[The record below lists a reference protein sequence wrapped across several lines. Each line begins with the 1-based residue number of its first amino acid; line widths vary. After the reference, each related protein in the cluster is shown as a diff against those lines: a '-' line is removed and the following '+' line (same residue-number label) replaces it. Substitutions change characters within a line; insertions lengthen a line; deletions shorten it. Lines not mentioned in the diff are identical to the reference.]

1 MRLSALAFVA
11 GLAFGQDL
19 PPAKVAPSAGGAPAP
34 VVLQNSGKPIVLPFE
49 CVDDDLQQAGLACS
63 EEAPCAI
70 YLELDSTWAVD
81 DRLFVAGNL
90 HSSAVTLFSTL
101 LASDDG
107 GRTWREAFDRV
118 RFAGLDRIYFL
129 DKNIG
134 WVSGEK
140 LAPLAQDPFLLLTTD
155 GGNSWRLRP
164 VFSESA
170 DNKLGAIQQFSFTEK
185 DSGSLIIDRGH
196 GSDSD
201 RYELYESPDGGES
214 WSFRQSSQ
222 KPLALKTPAPP
233 PGAWRVRA
241 DSRTKAFQL
250 ERRQRERWTSVASF
264 AVTIG
269 SCKP

>member
-1 MRLSALAFVA
+1 MRLSALAFAA
-11 GLAFGQDL
+11 GLVFGQDL
-19 PPAKVAPSAGGAPAP
+19 PPAKVAPAAGGPPAP
-34 VVLQNSGKPIVLPFE
+34 VVLQNTGKPMTLPFE
-49 CVDDDLQQAGLACS
+49 CADEDLQQAGLTCT

-70 YLELDSTWAVD
+70 YLELDSVLAVG
-81 DRLFVAGNL
+81 DRVFVAGNL

-101 LASDDG
+101 LASEDA

-118 RFAGLDRIYFL
+118 RFGSLDRIYFL
-129 DKNIG
+129 DNNTG

-140 LAPLAQDPFLLLTTD
+140 LAPLAQDPFFLLTTD
-155 GGNSWRLRP
+155 GGKSWRVRA

-170 DNKLGAIQQFSFTEK
+170 DNKLGAVQQFGFPAK

-196 GSDSD
+196 GADSD

-222 KPLALKTPAPP
+222 KPLALKTPAPQAA
-233 PGAWRVRA
+233 AWRVRA
-241 DSRTKAFQL
+241 DSRTKAFQV
-250 ERRQRERWTSVASF
+250 EHRQGERWTSVASF